1 MPNNDLKII
10 TIIGDSLS
18 LPSSEK
24 EITYKYTYPFKLQL
38 LLGQNEYH
46 VALRSNGRNN
56 VSIAALRENLDR
68 NILFND
74 SMYIIFHLGIVDCAP
89 RLVGLFGDRILY
101 VMTQV
106 PVLNVLAKLFF
117 KFQTKYRRFFTK
129 YFPKTY
135 ISKKD
140 FKEKYGFILREVK
153 KTANPKKVFLINI
166 ADTSEKNKKKSY
178 NFEKNILEYNKIL
191 EDLASENKDF
201 CELVDLFS
209 ATRDHKELMLE
220 DGIHL
225 SKEGHEFLAQL
236 LKEKIKSKR

>member
-1 MPNNDLKII
+1 MLNPNDIKII
-10 TIIGDSLS
+10 TIVGDSLS
-18 LPSSEK
+18 LPSPEK

-56 VSIAALRENLDR
+56 VLIAALRENLDR

-74 SMYIIFHLGIVDCAP
+74 STYMIFHLGIVDCAP
-89 RLVGLFGDRILY
+89 RLVGLFGDRILF

-106 PVLNVLAKLFF
+106 PVLKFLAKLFF
-117 KFQTKYRRFFTK
+117 KFQTKYRWFFTK

-191 EDLASENKDF
+191 ESLASENKYF

-209 ATRDHKELMLE
+209 ATRDNKELMLE

-225 SKEGHEFLAQL
+225 SKEGHDFLS
-236 LKEKIKSKR
+236 KILAERIWKQ